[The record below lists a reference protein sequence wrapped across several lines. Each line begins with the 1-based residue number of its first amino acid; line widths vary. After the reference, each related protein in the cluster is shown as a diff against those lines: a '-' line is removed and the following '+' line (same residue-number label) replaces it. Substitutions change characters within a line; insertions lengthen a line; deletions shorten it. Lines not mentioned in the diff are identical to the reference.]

1 MMSIAR
7 LAVPAGAL
15 AVTWLFGRL
24 MLAVLLADT
33 GCYSITASF
42 VTRCCYNA

>member
-7 LAVPAGAL
+7 LAVPASAL

-24 MLAVLLADT
+24 MLAV
-33 GCYSITASF
+33 IQ
-42 VTRCCYNA
+42 